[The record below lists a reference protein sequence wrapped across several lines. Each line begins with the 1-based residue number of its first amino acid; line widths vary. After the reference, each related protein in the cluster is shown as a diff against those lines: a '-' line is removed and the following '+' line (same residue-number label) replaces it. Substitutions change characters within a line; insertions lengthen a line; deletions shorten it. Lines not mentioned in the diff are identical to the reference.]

1 MGCGAWK
8 PCFLEVVSEG
18 EDNMSN
24 DEEIASPQD
33 VTSHFQ
39 NILLIQGILI
49 KQHFYA
55 FFYIP
60 DISTPKRIPST
71 PDTYHQVYPHIRGS
85 DPLQAGYVF

>member
-24 DEEIASPQD
+24 DEEISSPQD

-49 KQHFYA
+49 KQYFHL
-55 FFYIP
+55 FF
-60 DISTPKRIPST
+60 ISQIFQLLGEYPPHQKPTTRCARI
-71 PDTYHQVYPHIRGS
+71 
-85 DPLQAGYVF
+85 